1 MGARQAAQAAHSPP
15 TGPSRSGGKALS
27 LYSPTL
33 EPKEPTNRYDLTHF
47 FYNNGSGLRECSVD
61 FGPVRSANGMFY
73 GCFNLSALP
82 EGFSAPNVTDA
93 SYMFTDCAK
102 LSGLPDGFSISNA
115 TNAEYMCS
123 GCTGLSALPDNFS
136 APNIVSAVRM
146 FAYCSSLS
154 SLPAGFSAQN
164 VTNANYMFESC
175 SSLSSL
181 PASFSCPNV
190 TDAYS
195 MFSDC
200 SSLSGLPDG
209 FSVPNV
215 TNAYYMFYNCSSLS
229 ALPDGFSVSSAT
241 DSRSMFGN
249 CSRLSGLPAG
259 FSIPNVMYAGDMF
272 NGCSSLSAL
281 PDGFSCPNVTDAN
294 SMFSNCSSLSTIG
307 SNVKIANGAEAAI
320 VDVESTNIDKSRI
333 TSIGD
338 NFEWFTNAKFSGT
351 WDHALGIRNVFPNA
365 TSVGPGWRVYNH
377 YDGESSGGS
386 GGSGEDLDYFY
397 IEPKYDGA
405 TVRCSNFSSSYK
417 LSSSLD
423 KVNWTPISGETIA
436 TNVLSGTKVYL
447 AGDTSTL
454 GSYGSNAGFSVS
466 CANSPGTYRLGGKI
480 LSLYSHTLEP
490 KTLTNSDDLA
500 CWQTGKNNDYDGI
513 LEECAVD
520 FGPISSFYV
529 MFSSCYN
536 VTPIIGFS
544 CPNAVN
550 LRAMFSGSY
559 GLPSLPAGL
568 SFPNAVDASDMFA
581 TCFSLSAIPDGFSLP
596 NVTSTD
602 GMFTDCNSLT
612 TIGSNVKIANGASA
626 TNNDSTNLNKSQI
639 TSIGD
644 SFEWFTNATFNG
656 TWNPALGIRNV
667 FPNATSVGSG
677 WRVYNHYDGEAS
689 GEAPSNL
696 DYFYIEPTEDN
707 ATVVCENLDQSYN
720 LSYSL
725 DKSSWTALTGGAQAS
740 TYAARSLP
748 GAAVVAEG
756 LPSGAKVYLR
766 GDTSTLG
773 STADGPGCRFYSN
786 SAFNA
791 GGKALSLYSPAL
803 EPKTLTNAND
813 LAYFFSGCETLSR
826 CSVDFGPVRS
836 ASSMFSYCSNLKE
849 LPVGFS
855 VPNVTGA
862 AWMFDNCT
870 GLSALPA
877 GFSVPNVADT
887 SHMFSNCYS
896 LLALPEGFSAPNVRD
911 VASMFVGCTS
921 LRSIGNGVKVANGPN
936 AASANDTGLDLS
948 QITSIGDNFE
958 WFTHATF
965 NGEWDYSLGI
975 RNVFPNAATVG
986 SGWQAFGHTAS
997 EAPAPSGADLDY
1009 FYIMPL
1015 ADGADAVCQNFS
1027 QSYNLSY
1034 SLDKSAWRPLT
1045 GSLIAS
1051 DVRAGTKV
1059 YLRGDTSTLGSWSGG
1074 PGCRFYID
1082 GGNFSAGGSVLS
1094 LYSPT
1099 LEPKALTNEYDLAYF
1114 FCTKGIHEC
1123 SVDFGPVRCASSMF
1137 EDCGALLALPDGFS
1151 APNMTDT
1158 GEMFYGCFSLSELPD
1173 GFSIP
1178 NVTGAVRMFAY
1189 CSSLSSLPAG
1199 FSAPNVTNTE
1209 YMFQGCSSLSSLPDG
1224 FSCPNVTNAIWMFD
1238 NCSSLRALPDGFSIP
1253 NVTNAGYMFYNCT
1266 SLTRIGS
1273 NVKVANGAGAA
1284 STDNTDID
1292 KSRITSIGDNF
1303 EWFTNATF
1311 NGTWNPALGIRNVF
1325 PNANSVG
1332 SGWRVYNHYD
1342 GE

>member
-1 MGARQAAQAAHSPP
+1 M
-15 TGPSRSGGKALS
+15 
-27 LYSPTL
+27 
-33 EPKEPTNRYDLTHF
+33 
-47 FYNNGSGLRECSVD
+47 D

-82 EGFSAPNVTDA
+82 EGFSAPSVTDA
-93 SYMFTDCAK
+93 RYMFTDCAK

-241 DSRSMFGN
+241 DTRYMFGN

-454 GSYGSNAGFSVS
+454 GSYGNNAGFSVS
-466 CANSPGTYRLGGKI
+466 CKNSPGTYRLGGKI

-550 LRAMFSGSY
+550 LRGMFSGSY

-725 DKSSWTALTGGAQAS
+725 DKSSWTALTGG
-740 TYAARSLP
+740 T
-748 GAAVVAEG
+748 VATG
-756 LPSGAKVYLR
+756 
-766 GDTSTLG
+766 
-773 STADGPGCRFYSN
+773 
-786 SAFNA
+786 
-791 GGKALSLYSPAL
+791 
-803 EPKTLTNAND
+803 
-813 LAYFFSGCETLSR
+813 
-826 CSVDFGPVRS
+826 
-836 ASSMFSYCSNLKE
+836 
-849 LPVGFS
+849 
-855 VPNVTGA
+855 VP
-862 AWMFDNCT
+862 
-870 GLSALPA
+870 
-877 GFSVPNVADT
+877 
-887 SHMFSNCYS
+887 
-896 LLALPEGFSAPNVRD
+896 
-911 VASMFVGCTS
+911 
-921 LRSIGNGVKVANGPN
+921 
-936 AASANDTGLDLS
+936 
-948 QITSIGDNFE
+948 
-958 WFTHATF
+958 
-965 NGEWDYSLGI
+965 
-975 RNVFPNAATVG
+975 
-986 SGWQAFGHTAS
+986 
-997 EAPAPSGADLDY
+997 
-1009 FYIMPL
+1009 
-1015 ADGADAVCQNFS
+1015 
-1027 QSYNLSY
+1027 
-1034 SLDKSAWRPLT
+1034 
-1045 GSLIAS
+1045 
-1051 DVRAGTKV
+1051 AGTKV
-1059 YLRGDTSTLGSWSGG
+1059 YLRGDTSTLGSTPGGSG
-1074 PGCRFYID
+1074 CKFYSD
-1082 GGNFSAGGSVLS
+1082 KAFKAGGSALS

-1099 LEPKALTNEYDLAYF
+1099 LEPKELTNEYDLMRSF
-1114 FCTKGIHEC
+1114 FYNKEIREC
-1123 SVDFGPVRCASSMF
+1123 SVDFGPVRNANNMFAYCSNLSALPEGFSIPNVTSAYMMFFDCSSLSALPAGFSAQNVVCAYDTFWRCSRLS
-1137 EDCGALLALPDGFS
+1137 GLPDGFS
-1151 APNMTDT
+1151 APNVTDA
-1158 GEMFYGCFSLSELPD
+1158 D
-1173 GFSIP
+1173 
-1178 NVTGAVRMFAY
+1178 NMFADCY
-1189 CSSLSSLPAG
+1189 
-1199 FSAPNVTNTE
+1199 
-1209 YMFQGCSSLSSLPDG
+1209 
-1224 FSCPNVTNAIWMFD
+1224 
-1238 NCSSLRALPDGFSIP
+1238 
-1253 NVTNAGYMFYNCT
+1253 
-1266 SLTRIGS
+1266 SLTTIGS
-1273 NVKVANGAGAA
+1273 NVKVANGAGAT
-1284 STDNTDID
+1284 SKDNTHID
-1292 KSRITSIGDNF
+1292 KSLITSIGDNF

-1311 NGTWNPALGIRNVF
+1311 KGTWDPSKGIRNVF
-1325 PNANSVG
+1325 PNATSVG
-1332 SGWRVYNHYD
+1332 PGWKVYNHYD